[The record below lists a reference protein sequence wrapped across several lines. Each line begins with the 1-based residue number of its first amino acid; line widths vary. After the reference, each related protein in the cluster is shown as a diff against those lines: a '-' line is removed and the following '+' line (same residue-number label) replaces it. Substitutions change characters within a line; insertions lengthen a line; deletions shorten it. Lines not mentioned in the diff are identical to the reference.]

1 MLKVLLAK
9 KVGMTRIYDGDRAIP
24 VTVVE
29 SPDCVLVKKRMING
43 ASSVQIGFDE
53 NEKLNKPQRGQFEAV
68 GVKPRRVLKEFIVSE
83 NSPLLELDEGTDIKP
98 DIFEEGELVDVS
110 GKTKG
115 RGFQGVMKRWNFSGG
130 PASHGGRFGRR
141 TGSIGNAAD
150 PSRVYP
156 NKKMPGQY
164 GNDNQTVENLKVM
177 RIVAEENIILIAGS
191 VPGASDGLLIIRNAR
206 KGEENGS

>member
-1 MLKVLLAK
+1 MLKVLMAK
-9 KVGMTRIYDGDRAIP
+9 KVGMTRIYDGDEAVP

-29 SPDCVLVKKRMING
+29 SPDCVLVRKRTVNG
-43 ASSVQIGFDE
+43 RPSVQIGFEISD
-53 NEKLNKPQRGQFEAV
+53 KLNKPQEGQFTSV
-68 GVKPRRVLKEFIVSE
+68 GVKPRRILKEFIVSDD
-83 NSPLLELDEGTDIKP
+83 SALLELDEGTEINT

-110 GKTKG
+110 GQTKG

-130 PASHGGRFGRR
+130 PSSHGGRFGRR

-164 GNDNQTVENLKVM
+164 GNDNQTVENLKIMKV
-177 RIVAEENIILIAGS
+177 VAEENLILISGS
-191 VPGASDGLLIIRNAR
+191 VPGAEDGLLIIRNAR
-206 KGEENGS
+206 KGEN